1 MPTFVKRVENNTIH
15 IQVEVALAERQP
27 SQRFVARVDTG
38 ATATAVTSKV
48 VQRLGSPDSI
58 GRNRYGTA
66 GREIV
71 EANVYGLHVAVP
83 VSTESGET
91 IFVRGGALTV
101 FELPHQPSD
110 YDVLLGMDFLK
121 RFHITMWDG
130 NFIMSN

>member
-15 IQVEVALAERQP
+15 IQVAIALAEGQP
-27 SQRFVARVDTG
+27 SHRFVAKVDTG
-38 ATATAVTSKV
+38 ATATAVTNKV
-48 VQRLGSPDSI
+48 VQTLGSPDAI
-58 GRNRYGTA
+58 GISKYGTA
-66 GREIV
+66 GSEIV

-91 IFVRGGALTV
+91 IFVRGGTLAV
-101 FELPHQPSD
+101 FELPHQPTG

-121 RFHITMWDG
+121 RFHITMWGG